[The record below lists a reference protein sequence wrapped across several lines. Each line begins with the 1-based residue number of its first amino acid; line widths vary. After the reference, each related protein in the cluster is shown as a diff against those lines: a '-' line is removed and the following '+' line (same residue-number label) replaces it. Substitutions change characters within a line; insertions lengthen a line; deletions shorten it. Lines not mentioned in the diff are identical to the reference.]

1 MVNIRAL
8 YSLKDL
14 RLPFVCQEEQRKEF
28 DLNVLKE
35 PKLLKFVMENEK
47 ETLAIFWFWNFGDG
61 RYNVGSYLSANC
73 GPFFR
78 EMRTLIERLFDF
90 FQAQRYEAIVRTD
103 FENGHR
109 MIKMLGFEREGTMKR
124 FSNGIDY
131 DLYARVVIPQGVR

>member
-8 YSLKDL
+8 YSPKDL

-47 ETLAIFWFWNFGDG
+47 ETLAIFWFWNLGGG
-61 RYNVGSYLSANC
+61 RVSVGSFLSQNC
-73 GPFFR
+73 GEYFR
-78 EMRTLIERLFDF
+78 EMQRLIERLFKF
-90 FQAQRYEAIVRTD
+90 YNATRYEALVKTD

-109 MIKMLGFEREGTMKR
+109 MIKILGFEREGTMKK
-124 FSNGIDY
+124 FFDGKDF
-131 DLYARVVIPQGVR
+131 DLYARVIQPGG